1 MRHPSYNTLT
11 ATVTRKGVIV
21 PEEKLTRAHGFQIR
35 KAYPGGLF
43 MSLTFSIP
51 LRATEKL
58 LIHGGDE
65 LVVKNGN
72 KIVFEGFI
80 DNIIPNGYQ
89 QNGSAQIEVIGYWL
103 ARFTRRGIN
112 KRWVDDRLGAH
123 VWAWDETASGAELA
137 GFDRDNRLRFTPKH
151 EAWNTGVLA
160 RAIYTM
166 PYGQTIKRVVLNY
179 DVSELASES
188 TKKVL
193 HYDSAGPTFTSLAN
207 LCDGDPSTNHAIT
220 VTTGDYLYV
229 DMLEDTS
236 YNALYIDVGATPNA
250 NVSVM
255 TAEYPSVDTAGNVTW
270 NALTI
275 TDGTISAGKTLAIDG
290 TVSFTR
296 PGDLAKT
303 SVNGESRAWIRLLFS
318 ANLTTSMILRDVY
331 VREQQ
336 AWELR
341 LYDPVGA
348 ANIWS
353 VTATGTGSRD
363 DTLGTPRRTLYLEF
377 LTRGKQT
384 PPNNGTIYGQIDG
397 VKVYSETGNINAY
410 EVANDIRADLSL
422 SVDTTWLSSGM
433 TTDLN
438 PNFVT
443 TDYEYYAALMQRAA
457 NFGDTS
463 GNAIG
468 YGLYPSDITSDG
480 APALFLE
487 TRPNPYTSTS
497 YDYMTT
503 THLAKVPTFREDY
516 GSIRNWI
523 VVKYT
528 DLKGLPCTLDPNEQS
543 TLTDSESVATYGT
556 RMLVVDAGST
566 DATGALAYGVRALAH
581 YKDPIISVTGPIVCL
596 DYVLNPR
603 GIPVPASEV
612 QPGKIINVL
621 DYNGLRGLIT
631 ETNYN
636 DADKTVSL
644 TLGSSDD
651 FTNQLAQTKNNAP
664 LHF

>member
-11 ATVTRKGVIV
+11 ATVTRKGTIV

-43 MSLTFSIP
+43 MNLTFSIP
-51 LRATEKL
+51 LKATEKL

-72 KIVFEGFI
+72 KIVFEGYI

-112 KRWVDDRLGAH
+112 KRWVDNRITDKEWSFTTGTTGNGDQQCDIDR
-123 VWAWDETASGAELA
+123 EE
-137 GFDRDNRLRFTPKH
+137 RLRFTPKGV
-151 EAWNTGVLA
+151 AWGNGDYAAL
-160 RAIYTM
+160 RYSQ
-166 PYGQTIKRVVLNY
+166 PYGQTTKRIKYSY
-179 DVSELASES
+179 DLQE
-188 TKKVL
+188 
-193 HYDSAGPTFTSLAN
+193 
-207 LCDGDPSTNHAIT
+207 
-220 VTTGDYLYV
+220 
-229 DMLEDTS
+229 
-236 YNALYIDVGATPNA
+236 GA
-250 NVSVM
+250 
-255 TAEYPSVDTAGNVTW
+255 
-270 NALTI
+270 
-275 TDGTISAGKTLAIDG
+275 
-290 TVSFTR
+290 
-296 PGDLAKT
+296 
-303 SVNGESRAWIRLLFS
+303 
-318 ANLTTSMILRDVY
+318 
-331 VREQQ
+331 Q
-336 AWELR
+336 AWEISAWR
-341 LYDPVGA
+341 STDG
-348 ANIWS
+348 
-353 VTATGTGSRD
+353 VTFTQMTNASGETYATGTTTVITASGTGSID
-363 DTLGTPRRTLYLEF
+363 VNLATPSRYVELRYYA
-377 LTRGKQT
+377 RAGQT
-384 PPNNGTIYGQIDG
+384 PTEDGTYYGQFSAVQI
-397 VKVYSETGNINAY
+397 YSETSSINAY
-410 EVANDIRADLSL
+410 EVANDIRAALSL
-422 SVDTTWLSSGM
+422 SSDVTWLSSSM
-433 TTDLN
+433 TTDLA

-487 TRPNPYTSTS
+487 TRPNPYTSTT

-528 DLKGLPCTLDPNEQS
+528 DLKDIPRTLDPDEQS
-543 TLTDSESVATYGT
+543 TLTDSDSVATYGT
-556 RMLVVDAGST
+556 RMLVVDAGNT
-566 DATGALAYGVRALAH
+566 DATGALAYGERALAH
-581 YKDPIISVTGPIVCL
+581 YKDPLISVTGPIVCME
-596 DYVLNPR
+596 YVFNQR
-603 GIPVPASEV
+603 GIPVPACEV

-636 DADKTVSL
+636 DNDKTVSL
-644 TLGSSDD
+644 TLGSPDD
-651 FTNQLAQTKNNAP
+651 FTNQLAQTKNTAP
-664 LHF
+664 LPF